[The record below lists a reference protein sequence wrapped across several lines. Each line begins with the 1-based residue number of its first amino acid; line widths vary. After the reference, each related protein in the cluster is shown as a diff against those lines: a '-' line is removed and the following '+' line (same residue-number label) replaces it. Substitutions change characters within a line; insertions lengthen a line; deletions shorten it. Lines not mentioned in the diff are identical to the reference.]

1 VRIFIFAC
9 CLCLLAACTG
19 RGTLTTTHIEA
30 VLGEDR
36 YTPAQW
42 RIPGGQEIS
51 LKLTN
56 ATPEEREWALFID
69 PPSDPLTA
77 ADESNLIL
85 KFSVPANQSK
95 TVTFTAPAAPG
106 EYSVTST
113 LPGQMKAGLLGT
125 LTVVQPGY

>member
-1 VRIFIFAC
+1 MILVW
-9 CLCLLAACTG
+9 LCLLAACSAGHIPTNT
-19 RGTLTTTHIEA
+19 RIEA

-36 YTPAQW
+36 YTPTQW
-42 RIPGGQEIS
+42 RIPGGQEIT

-56 ATPEEREWALFID
+56 ATSEEREWALFID

-77 ADESNLIL
+77 VDKSNLIL
-85 KFSVPANQSK
+85 KFSVAPNENK

-106 EYSVTST
+106 EYTVTST

-125 LTVVQPGY
+125 LTIVQPGY